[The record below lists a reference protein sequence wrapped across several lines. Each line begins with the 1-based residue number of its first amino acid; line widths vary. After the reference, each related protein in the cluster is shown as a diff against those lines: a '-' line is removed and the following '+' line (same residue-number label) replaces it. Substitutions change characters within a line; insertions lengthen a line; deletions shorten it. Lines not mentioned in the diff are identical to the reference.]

1 VVARFKGSAA
11 EDVRRMEN
19 NRKAWIG
26 KEAFLANVPGALEA
40 TGVRIRAWLG
50 DHGLAEE
57 VGARWIPIELAEGF
71 TTRWVN
77 VGRSTR
83 CVDALEQLSDGRLRG
98 VELKVSGRDGVS
110 GLTLG
115 EERLL
120 RAGAIRVLAVNPV
133 RGLIGEMDAASLLA
147 VPRRADGVPVG
158 QVFVEWIEDPAVPPL
173 AGSERTPLG
182 RDRTAE
188 PLSER

>member
-1 VVARFKGSAA
+1 
-11 EDVRRMEN
+11 MEN
-19 NRKAWIG
+19 NRKARIG
-26 KEAFLANVPGALEA
+26 KEAFLASVPGALDA
-40 TGVRIRAWLG
+40 TGPRILAWLEE
-50 DHGLAEE
+50 HELADD
-57 VGARWIPIELAEGF
+57 VGPRWIPIELAEGF

-77 VGRSTR
+77 VGLSTR
-83 CVDALEQLSDGRLRG
+83 CVDGLEQLADGRLRG

-133 RGLIGEMDAASLLA
+133 RGLIGEMDAAALLS

-173 AGSERTPLG
+173 ASTESPAASPEPSDGPL
-182 RDRTAE
+182 
-188 PLSER
+188 PHP